1 MVTERTPAEVRFGF
15 ELGPGYSTNLV
26 EKGSKKSI
34 HFLEMEL
41 SAIEGSLNGINT
53 KFEKFRHRESLL
65 SEAAGEKELLYSGVI
80 ILEVISRYTI
90 LSLKT
95 KRCNNF
101 SS

>member
-15 ELGPGYSTNLV
+15 ELGPGYSTNHV

-65 SEAAGEKELLYSGVI
+65 SEAAGEKELLYSGLI
-80 ILEVISRYTI
+80 IFKAISR
-90 LSLKT
+90 
-95 KRCNNF
+95 
-101 SS
+101 

>member
-1 MVTERTPAEVRFGF
+1 MVTERTPAEVHFGF
-15 ELGPGYSTNLV
+15 ELGPGYSTNHV

-65 SEAAGEKELLYSGVI
+65 SEAAGEELLYSGEI
-80 ILEVISRYTI
+80 LLEVISRYTI
-90 LSLKT
+90 LFLKT
-95 KRCNNF
+95 KTCNKF